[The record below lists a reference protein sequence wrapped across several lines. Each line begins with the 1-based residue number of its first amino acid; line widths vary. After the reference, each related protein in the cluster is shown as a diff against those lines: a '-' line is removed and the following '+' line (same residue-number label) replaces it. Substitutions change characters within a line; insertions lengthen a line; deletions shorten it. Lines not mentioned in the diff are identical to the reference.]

1 MRFDL
6 PGRPRRRQPRPA
18 THGTALSRS
27 RPRAVGEATV
37 NAGKNTPQRPKLG
50 VGQKPKLTMEHS
62 PSNRATFLLLLIG
75 CTHYAQANDPG
86 HHMIDSIFSFG
97 NSYSDTGNFVK
108 LAAPLL
114 PVIPLNN
121 LPYGETFF
129 GHPTGRASNG
139 RLIIDFIAGHFG
151 VPFVPPYLGQVQ
163 NFTHGANFAV
173 VGATALDLAFFQKNN
188 ITSVPP
194 FNSSL
199 SVQLEW
205 FHKLKPTLCS
215 TTQGCKYYFET
226 SLFFMGEFG
235 GNDYIFL
242 FAAGKTVNEVISY
255 YVPKVIGAI
264 SAGVEKKCQPT
275 SEDTRMTTTMAAK
288 QRRLDLPLSQQDCHE
303 DSDPGGG
310 DEASAEHAEIKARGL
325 ADTPM
330 VVNGTGAVIE
340 EGAKYV
346 VVPGQ
351 QPTGCIPV
359 VLTPYASPNA
369 TDYDAGTGCLRRFN
383 ELARYH
389 NAALFAA
396 VSLLRRKYPSA
407 TVVFADYYEPVIKFM
422 QKPDKFAFSGSSKLR
437 ACCGGGGPY
446 NYNATVACGLPG
458 TSACP
463 NPATSINWDGIHLTE
478 AAYGHIA
485 ACWLHGPHAHPPILA
500 TVRRTIQAYHAK
512 GIRKIV

>member
-264 SAGVEKKCQPT
+264 SAGVE
-275 SEDTRMTTTMAAK
+275 
-288 QRRLDLPLSQQDCHE
+288 
-303 DSDPGGG
+303 
-310 DEASAEHAEIKARGL
+310 
-325 ADTPM
+325 
-330 VVNGTGAVIE
+330 AVIE

-422 QKPDKFAFSGSSKLR
+422 QKPDKFAGRLAASPHHESKPFSGSSKLR